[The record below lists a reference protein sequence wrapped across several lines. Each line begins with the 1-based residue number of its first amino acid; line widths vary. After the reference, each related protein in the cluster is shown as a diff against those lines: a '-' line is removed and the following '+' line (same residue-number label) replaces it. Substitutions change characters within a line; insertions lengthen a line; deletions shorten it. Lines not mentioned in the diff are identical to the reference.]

1 MAKIKESISLDKEVS
16 ANTDLLAQDD
26 GRNFSSYVNEVLKK
40 NNKQNAAKL
49 EEIKKAK
56 AAKKK

>member
-1 MAKIKESISLDKEVS
+1 MAKIKESISLDKEVR